1 MRPEEPAPNI
11 KYIIRH
17 VSYAMHQGESGGYG
31 FIISARSV
39 NTEGG
44 NSRKSGR
51 NQAQHILQSYVI
63 LKDLLNNK
71 NWHICT
77 TLKRILPLQT
87 FGKVH
92 KHVAVDDMN
101 FNLYDDQITV
111 LLGHNGAGKT
121 TTIKMLTGE
130 QVVRCG

>member
-1 MRPEEPAPNI
+1 M
-11 KYIIRH
+11 
-17 VSYAMHQGESGGYG
+17 
-31 FIISARSV
+31 
-39 NTEGG
+39 
-44 NSRKSGR
+44 
-51 NQAQHILQSYVI
+51 I

-92 KHVAVDDMN
+92 KHVAVEDMN

-130 QVVRCG
+130 AWPSLGLCCSLCVENIQLYSKTIAIA

>member
-1 MRPEEPAPNI
+1 MYVLSTEHQRYVEN
-11 KYIIRH
+11 
-17 VSYAMHQGESGGYG
+17 VSYAMHQESGGYG
-31 FIISARSV
+31 FIISVRSV
-39 NTEGG
+39 NTEDG
-44 NSRKSGR
+44 SSTKSGR
-51 NQAQHILQSYVI
+51 TQAQNILQSYVF
-63 LKDLLNNK
+63 LTDLLNNK
-71 NWHICT
+71 NWHMCT

-130 QVVRCG
+130 